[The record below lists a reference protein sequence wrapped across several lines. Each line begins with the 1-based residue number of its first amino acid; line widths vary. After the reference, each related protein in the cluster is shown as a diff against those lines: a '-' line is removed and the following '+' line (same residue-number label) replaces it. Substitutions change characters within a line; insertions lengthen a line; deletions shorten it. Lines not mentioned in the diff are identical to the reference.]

1 MKARRHQVGLLPD
14 AALQPAVHRA
24 CLVSLGL
31 TCWWLEP
38 RLALVL
44 SGAQPLSRRPG
55 SGWVL
60 LLLRQLL
67 ALGQLLALKMAQW
80 FELSG
85 ALPLPQQQGSGWVLQ
100 RVVQPLALK
109 QLMRTA

>member
-1 MKARRHQVGLLPD
+1 M
-14 AALQPAVHRA
+14 
-24 CLVSLGL
+24 
-31 TCWWLEP
+31 
-38 RLALVL
+38 
-44 SGAQPLSRRPG
+44 
-55 SGWVL
+55 
-60 LLLRQLL
+60 LRQLL
-67 ALGQLLALKMAQW
+67 ALGQPMKMAQW